1 MKKLSLMAFAA
12 SLMFATTA
20 CEDDDTPNYETPNY
34 LLGKWEL
41 RQMGQMSA
49 SNIVT
54 YGPVMQPG
62 VCELNNIV
70 FEADQSYTETSF
82 EATGDACASE
92 STQGEYE
99 LVGRDLKL
107 TMPDGETT
115 ATVIALTFEAM
126 ELSTTDDSGNLVF
139 LKLRKAN

>member
-1 MKKLSLMAFAA
+1 MFTA
-12 SLMFATTA
+12 S

-34 LLGKWEL
+34 LLGKWEV

-62 VCELNNIV
+62 VCELDNVV
-70 FEADQSYTETSF
+70 FQADQTYTETSF
-82 EATGDACASE
+82 NASGDACTSE
-92 STQGEYE
+92 STQGSYE
-99 LVGRDLKL
+99 LVGRDLTL
-107 TMPDGETT
+107 TLADGENT
-115 ATVIALTFEAM
+115 ATVIALTYETM